1 MPAPQTNSGYKSEKS
16 WRDAI
21 LRAVNRRS
29 NGKGSPKRLEMIAD
43 KCATEAMNGES
54 WAIREIGDRLD
65 GKPAQA
71 IAIKGDPDSPVIFHL
86 RLGDGIAPKVI
97 DGSAE
102 VVPQTSPTG
111 TLVAIPAF
119 DEDSQ
124 PE

>member
-1 MPAPQTNSGYKSEKS
+1 LVK
-16 WRDAI
+16 
-21 LRAVNRRS
+21 AVNCRTA
-29 NGKGSPKRLEMIAD
+29 GKGSPKKLDIIAD
-43 KCATEAMNGES
+43 KCADQAVNGEP
-54 WAIREIGDRLD
+54 WAVKEVGDRLD

-97 DGSAE
+97 DGKAE
-102 VVPQTSPTG
+102 VMPQDSLAGP
-111 TLVAIPAF
+111 LVVITAP